1 MKEHEKSLLFEHVP
15 IASVVCD
22 LRGYIKEANQAFRQL
37 LKFERP
43 SQDPLSLKKYVCPQN
58 QQKFLR
64 FLKTTITRGK
74 PSNCTVTLI
83 EPISITIRIEGKKI
97 PSKDADSP
105 PLLIL
110 SLIPIDKEKK
120 LEETLQ
126 SYRSA
131 LRQLRSILAL
141 LQTEVDSSEELL
153 NLTLREALSL
163 TRSQRGCLYEYDEK
177 RTTLSIRYIA
187 CINEESEPCPSPS
200 REVLRHLLETPLP
213 YRPCKGE
220 LYIPVVLEN
229 RVKGLLIL
237 REGPTPVPRKDV
249 ARLTLLLSSA
259 WRILEKRRV
268 ELSKD
273 TYYKAIQEMQQPVVI
288 TDRDGIIQEVNPAFL
303 TMYEY
308 SQEEVLGQNPRIL
321 NPGIEVYKNLG
332 FSEEYYHSLF
342 RGMWK
347 DILDPHKGQWEG
359 ILINRK
365 KSGTLLWAQTYI
377 TTIRDTQG
385 NIQRFIG
392 LPVNISALK
401 EGEYKSKIEL
411 YRTIARLSELRDN
424 ETGNHMRRVGIY
436 ARLLARALGMTEKF
450 CEEME
455 LFAPMHDIGKVGISD
470 TILLVNRPL
479 TQEEYEEIKKHT
491 LLGYNIVRDKEELKT
506 ASEIILYHHE
516 RWDGKGYPYGLTGE
530 AIPLSARIT
539 SIADVYDALRS
550 KRPYKEEWTH
560 EASVREI
567 VKNSGQ
573 AFDPR
578 LVQVFLQLAKQF
590 DEVYTRLKD

>member
-1 MKEHEKSLLFEHVP
+1 MKEQDNNHLFEYVP
-15 IASVVCD
+15 VASVVCD
-22 LRGYIKEANQAFRQL
+22 SRGYTKEANQAFHQL
-37 LKFERP
+37 LKFERHA
-43 SQDPLSLKKYVCPQN
+43 QEPLSLKKYVSPQHR
-58 QQKFLR
+58 QRFLR
-64 FLKTTITRGK
+64 FLKKTITRGK

-83 EPISITIRIEGKKI
+83 EPISIPIRIEGKKI
-97 PSKDADSP
+97 PSNDADSS

-110 SLIPIDKEKK
+110 SFIPIDKEKK
-120 LEETLQ
+120 FEEALQ

-153 NLTLREALSL
+153 NLTLQEALSL

-177 RTTLSIRYIA
+177 RTTLSIKYIA
-187 CINEESEPCPSPS
+187 CINEEAEPCPSPS
-200 REVLRHLLETPLP
+200 REALRRIIETPLP

-220 LYIPVVLEN
+220 LYLPVVLEN

-237 REGPTPVPRKDV
+237 REGPTPIPRKEV

-259 WRILEKRRV
+259 WRILEKRRI

-308 SQEEVLGQNPRIL
+308 SLEEVVGKNPRIL

-332 FSEEYYHSLF
+332 FSEEYYHALF

-365 KSGTLLWAQTYI
+365 KSGTLLWTQTYI
-377 TTIRDTQG
+377 TTIRDAHG

-424 ETGNHMRRVGIY
+424 ETGNHMRRVGLY
-436 ARLLARALGMTEKF
+436 ARLLARALGMPDKF

-506 ASEIILYHHE
+506 AAEIILYHHE
-516 RWDGKGYPYGLTGE
+516 RWDGKGYPYGLAEE

-539 SIADVYDALRS
+539 AIADVYDALRS

-560 EASVREI
+560 EASVKEI
-567 VKNSGQ
+567 VNNSGQ